1 MLLDIKKTPKKPQ
14 YTMAPEIPLVLQSC
28 DFEELNFTC
37 SSGNNFTLN
46 SFFEKMVIVLFL
58 NITDAWQTLRLH
70 LEDECRSIELESTM
84 HHEALL
90 TLLPE
95 HGS

>member
-46 SFFEKMVIVLFL
+46 SFFETMVIILFL
-58 NITDAWQTLRLH
+58 
-70 LEDECRSIELESTM
+70 M
-84 HHEALL
+84 MFVALYYRCL
-90 TLLPE
+90 ANTETAL
-95 HGS
+95 GR